1 MPSVKDMT
9 KKSFTI
15 KIQRP
20 LRSNDPNVGFLI
32 YNEARNVE
40 TEVPGLD
47 NLFEDGSLKVYHKAL
62 LVPDPK
68 KRGAYK
74 IRIDERVPDENW

>member
-1 MPSVKDMT
+1 MT
-9 KKSFTI
+9 KKPFTI

-20 LRSNDPNVGFLI
+20 LMSNDPNVGFLI

-40 TEVPGLD
+40 YQAQGLD
-47 NLFEDGSLKVYHKAL
+47 ELFTDGSLKIYHKAL

-74 IRIDERVPDENW
+74 VKIGERVPDENW